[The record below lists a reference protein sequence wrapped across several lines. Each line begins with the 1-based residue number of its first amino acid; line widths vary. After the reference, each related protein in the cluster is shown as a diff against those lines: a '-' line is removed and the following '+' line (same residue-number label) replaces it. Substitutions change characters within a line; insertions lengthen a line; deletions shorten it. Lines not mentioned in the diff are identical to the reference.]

1 MDRQFTILLAED
13 NLSIRA
19 VVAQILREH
28 GFNVLVSEGGDEAI
42 QLLVAHKVDLL
53 LTDVMP
59 GTNGFD
65 LALHA
70 KSIRPN
76 LRLLYMTGYNYYY
89 DETADKD
96 ILYGRV
102 IHKPFGAGQL
112 LAEIVQALAG

>member
-1 MDRQFTILLAED
+1 MDRQFNILLAED

-19 VVAQILREH
+19 VVAHILREH
-28 GFNVLVSEGGDEAI
+28 GFNVLVAEGGDEAI
-42 QLLVAHKVDLL
+42 QLLVAHQVDLL
-53 LTDVMP
+53 VTDVVTP

-76 LRLLYMTGYNYYY
+76 LRLLYMTGYYY
-89 DETADKD
+89 DGAADKD